1 MQECKNKRKMIAE
14 LESALKEE
22 AGSLDGGDTD
32 AFISEELRTEIWKSC
47 LGVQTKSTYF
57 DEIFDLPEQ
66 QTLRLDCQQVVDKLG
81 NDEEDKLSVLSDL
94 ESLLTY
100 HRKSVN
106 VPYCSGNGWIDLL
119 LPLIAL
125 KTPKSETYLLFEAIV
140 TKFIPRGSSFYHLFR
155 LLLLYHDPALCS
167 FLDTKRI
174 TPEQYSATWFQ
185 SLFAASCTL
194 PVTTKMWDL
203 YFQQGDPFFM
213 LFLGLVMVINSRD
226 DILRLTD
233 MPKESIVNAL
243 SALPSSLQESDVQDF
258 CSLAQFYSGRTPGSF
273 RQDLERCLFDDEDC
287 PESTQSIT
295 QALCLPVNVSELVDN
310 IFMPHELSGDGLRFF
325 LVDCRPADQYNAG
338 HMPTAF
344 HLDCNLMLQAGD
356 VYKMA
361 VQGLLSAQKQALDA
375 NSTAGGEHLVFMG
388 CGDLEQDQYTHMV
401 VASFLRDSSHYV
413 SILNGGY
420 QSEKASS
427 LRIFQHGCRLQ
438 ISDPE
443 VSSRSI
449 LHSLALE
456 RIFLTNFHFLEQKLV
471 QSTFSGLHQYF
482 GDTVGAALTDHNSE
496 ACLVCLSNG
505 LADHSVNEI
514 NNVQSP
520 SKDIFGKI
528 GAVVKSKSVE
538 VKEKLLEYIVNP
550 GASDVERHVKPSDK
564 KGKRYRNTAPV
575 FSIDDEQD
583 PQDVSWNPE
592 EEDDSQFEI
601 VSFSS
606 WRSRNDIIASYECKE
621 LKINGDTYE
630 SELMISE
637 THVYVLRHTNSRDK
651 AKIVVRKP
659 LLAIARI
666 TCKKKYP
673 QIITFKYGSANGDN
687 LVINDMDRSVRTT
700 KEVVK

>member
-1 MQECKNKRKMIAE
+1 MAEEANDKSWIAE
-14 LESALKEE
+14 LESALKED
-22 AGSLDGGDTD
+22 ANLDDGETDT
-32 AFISEELRTEIWKSC
+32 FISEELRAEIWKSC
-47 LGVQTKSTYF
+47 LGVHTKSTYF

-66 QTLRLDCQQVVDKLG
+66 RLLRQDCQQVVAKLG

-106 VPYCSGNGWIDLL
+106 VPYTSGNGWIDIL

-125 KTPKSETYLLFEAIV
+125 KLPRSESYLLFEAIV
-140 TKFIPRGSSFYHLFR
+140 TKYIPRGPSFYHLFR
-155 LLLLYHDPALCS
+155 LILLYHDPALCS

-174 TPEQYSATWFQ
+174 TPEQYSTTWFT
-185 SLFAASCTL
+185 SLFAAPCPL
-194 PVTTKMWDL
+194 PVTTLMWDL
-203 YFQQGDPFFM
+203 YFQQADPFFL
-213 LFLGLVMVINSRD
+213 LFLGLVMIINSRD
-226 DILRLTD
+226 NILNLKD
-233 MPKESIVNAL
+233 LSKDSIITAL
-243 SALPSSLQESDVQDF
+243 AALPSALQESDVQDF

-287 PESTQSIT
+287 PESTTAIT
-295 QALCLPVNVSELVDN
+295 QALCLPVNISELVEN
-310 IFMPHELSGDGLRFF
+310 IFMPQELSGEGVRFF

-375 NSTAGGEHLVFMG
+375 GSTAGGEHLVFMG

-420 QSEKASS
+420 QA
-427 LRIFQHGCRLQ
+427 
-438 ISDPE
+438 
-443 VSSRSI
+443 
-449 LHSLALE
+449 
-456 RIFLTNFHFLEQKLV
+456 
-471 QSTFSGLHQYF
+471 LHQYF
-482 GDTVGAALTDHNSE
+482 GDSVGSMLTDHNTE
-496 ACLVCLSNG
+496 ACLVCLQNVSSDSAMS
-505 LADHSVNEI
+505 ADAS
-514 NNVQSP
+514 NVQSP

-538 VKEKLLEYIVNP
+538 VKEKLMEYIVNP
-550 GASDVERHVKPSDK
+550 GASDMERHVKPSDK
-564 KGKRYRNTAPV
+564 KGKRYRNTGPV
-575 FSIDDEQD
+575 FSISDDQD
-583 PQDVSWNPE
+583 PQDVGWNAE
-592 EEDDSQFEI
+592 EEEDSQFEL

-606 WRSRNDIIASYECKE
+606 WRSRNDIIATYECKE

-651 AKIVVRKP
+651 AKVVVRKP
-659 LLAIARI
+659 LSAIAKI

-673 QIITFKYGSANGDN
+673 QIITFKYGSAQGDN
-687 LVINDMDRSVRTT
+687 LVINDMDRFYIPKATEAT
-700 KEVVK
+700 KVISRQILKIFRKKSDDENENDESPM

>member
-1 MQECKNKRKMIAE
+1 MAEEVNDKSWIAE

-66 QTLRLDCQQVVDKLG
+66 RTLRLDCQQVVDKLG

-420 QSEKASS
+420 QS
-427 LRIFQHGCRLQ
+427 
-438 ISDPE
+438 
-443 VSSRSI
+443 
-449 LHSLALE
+449 
-456 RIFLTNFHFLEQKLV
+456 
-471 QSTFSGLHQYF
+471 LHQYF

-687 LVINDMDRSVRTT
+687 LVINDMDRFYIPKATEAT
-700 KEVVK
+700 KLISRQIVKGFQKKSDEENENEESPM